1 MTEEEKQ
8 QDVLRLATLKNKAAK
23 LEQVLA
29 GIPLEKGKEDR
40 MRKLFKG
47 SFLRDLMANGE
58 FRPADYEQVIFLN
71 MRLNVD
77 PLDSR
82 LFDSRW
88 LEFEEQY
95 VLVIQTRFRHLA
107 AYFSQLCSL

>member
-23 LEQVLA
+23 LEHVLA

-58 FRPADYEQVIFLN
+58 FTPADYEQVIFLN

-95 VLVIQTRFRHLA
+95 VLVIQNRFRHLA